1 SMNVE
6 ANPPLEPALTVSG
19 NSAPSALTSAAPE
32 KPEPWSMEHWTSG
45 LVTRKGIPLP
55 RGTVA
60 YAIGL
65 AFPPEH
71 VRPIAE
77 IMCTPEEI
85 KEERDDYLAALLF
98 KLIEMDNMQTILHI
112 ADHATKKPLM
122 LWVLR
127 VTPGR
132 AGKVPPERIEPE
144 RWILF
149 YQYLYR
155 RGLSIDVLKSF
166 RKCITRWPR
175 AAACTY
181 LLLSPSSYL
190 MLIQSSLLR
199 SSLGAR
205 HAPLQAAV
213 AGQGE
218 AGRRNQ

>member
-1 SMNVE
+1 MNSSD
-6 ANPPLEPALTVSG
+6 PTPS
-19 NSAPSALTSAAPE
+19 SSQAPAAPE

-77 IMCTPEEI
+77 VMCTPEEI

-98 KLIEMDNMQTILHI
+98 KLIAMDNMQTILHI

-132 AGKVPPERIEPE
+132 AGKLPTERIEPE
-144 RWILF
+144 RWTLF

-175 AAACTY
+175 AAAY
-181 LLLSPSSYL
+181 PVWVPDMLLYKLQLQAKEKQAAETDKNASKAGEARALPEH
-190 MLIQSSLLR
+190 R
-199 SSLGAR
+199 SSS
-205 HAPLQAAV
+205 
-213 AGQGE
+213 
-218 AGRRNQ
+218 